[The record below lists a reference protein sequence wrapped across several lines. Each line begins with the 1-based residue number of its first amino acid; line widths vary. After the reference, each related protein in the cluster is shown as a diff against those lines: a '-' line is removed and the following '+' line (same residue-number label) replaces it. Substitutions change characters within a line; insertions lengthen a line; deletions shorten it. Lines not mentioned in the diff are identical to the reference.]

1 MKHAYPPRKF
11 HKVLTLSVA
20 FMLSVISIIATRS
33 MPANAAGGW
42 QVVVTNNRDMTIPA
56 SYSLNLSHSGSFFG
70 DVYNPEKER
79 RNVWGYN
86 YSGGRANNWVVTID
100 VTHINTLTFTGSLY
114 ARHDVEWAQGYWEG
128 SNYIVNDRCEA
139 NYSSGSLTVSAPGLG
154 SRTICSISGD
164 SGKDSSSK
172 SSNGSATF
180 DVSGMTGN
188 VTFTVSDTVGCNT
201 NGWQHSN
208 ADTSYSVS
216 VSSN

>member
-1 MKHAYPPRKF
+1 MKHTHPRKF
-11 HKVLTLSVA
+11 HKILTLSVA
-20 FMLSVISIIATRS
+20 FILSVISVVAVQS

-42 QVVVTNNRDMTIPA
+42 QVVVMNNRDMTIPA

-70 DVYNPEKER
+70 DVYNPEKAR

-86 YSGGRANNWVVTID
+86 YGNGRANNWSVTID
-100 VTHINTLTFTGSLY
+100 VTHISSITFSGSLS
-114 ARHDVEWAQGYWEG
+114 ARHDTEWAQGYWEG
-128 SNYIVNDRCEA
+128 DKYIVNDRCEA

-164 SGKDSSSK
+164 SGKSSAST
-172 SSNGSATF
+172 SNSGSTTF
-180 DVSGMTGN
+180 DVSGITGN
-188 VTFTVSDTVGCNT
+188 VTFTVADTVGCNT
-201 NGWQHSN
+201 SGWQHSN